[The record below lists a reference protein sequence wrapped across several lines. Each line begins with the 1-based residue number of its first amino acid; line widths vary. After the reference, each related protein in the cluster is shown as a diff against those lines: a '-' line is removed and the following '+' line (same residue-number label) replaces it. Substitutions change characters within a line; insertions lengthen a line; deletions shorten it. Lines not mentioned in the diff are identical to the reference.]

1 MSLIPIEDH
10 IVVEALEAEK
20 VTASGIILP
29 TDSKEKPSMG
39 TVIAVWMGKMLDNGS
54 RSPMDVAVGDTVY
67 FTKYSPD
74 ELEVD
79 GKKYLIVKHSGI
91 LAKKSS

>member
-39 TVIAVWMGKMLDNGS
+39 TVIAVGMGKMLDNGS